1 MLEGIMQMGEALFNP
16 DDVISNFLNELNPT
30 RGKKQLNILKFNF
43 KLEERKLE
51 IDVNE
56 EMDDE
61 TSEKYTFVGSADGPR
76 AAQWYVSS
84 TSSNYHLGETFYNL
98 SKLDFGKEL
107 NDKIEFVLNTFYI
120 NLGEDIPK
128 KYRSIL
134 DIEKCG
140 ITDKSIDELFEEVKM
155 EVNDEKRIGRAL
167 LDKVKGEFE
176 NYLRDKKDID
186 PREIGLYTIFIDG
199 KALSDYKEY
208 QDAVV
213 ESKKPKSKKKSKGV
227 CSTCGSR
234 ENLTSNMTK
243 MKIKYYTTNQ
253 VIFASDISKSN
264 YHKNMQMCQNCMFKF
279 LAGENYIIN
288 KLRTRLAAFDIYII
302 PQFVYGEPLDE
313 YDLELASSKI
323 IESFNTVKSYEGIKQ
338 FRKEIKG
345 SLDLKSDDSYFLLNF
360 MFFRSS
366 QKATKIQRLIK
377 DVDPS
382 IFEKILFASNQV
394 SNDFSNILGPKF
406 NSIITL
412 TSIYYMT
419 PIRIRRGE
427 AIQYRDIL
435 ETYDAVLTNKRLNE
449 KHLIKNLIEAIKVII
464 FSKNSYNIDPNKE
477 ILEFYILR
485 ANMYIKFLQYMGC
498 LKEGKGLDVSQL
510 KVKDHMKD
518 YIEKMGYSEQETAM
532 FILGY
537 LIGEIGNVQYRKTEE
552 GNKPILNKLNFNG
565 LDKPK
570 IIRLT
575 KDVFNKLNQEKIRS
589 YNEVT
594 FFEMKKLLDANIHNW
609 QLNKDESLFYVLSGY
624 SYATIIPMLK
634 KKEDVE
640 DDN

>member
-1 MLEGIMQMGEALFNP
+1 MIEGVMQMGEALFDP
-16 DDVISNFLNELNPT
+16 DDLISNFLNELNPT
-30 RGKKQLNILKFNF
+30 RGKKQLNVLKFNF
-43 KLEERKLE
+43 KLEEKELE

-56 EMDDE
+56 EIDE
-61 TSEKYTFVGSADGPR
+61 KTSRKYTFVGSADGPR

-98 SKLDFGKEL
+98 SKLDFEKEL
-107 NDKIEFVLNTFYI
+107 NDKIEAVLNTFYI
-120 NLGEDIPK
+120 DLGEDIQE
-128 KYRSIL
+128 KYRCIL

-140 ITDKSIDELFEEVKM
+140 ITDKSIDELFEGVKKEVD
-155 EVNDEKRIGRAL
+155 NEKRVGRAL

-176 NYLRDKKDID
+176 NYLEDEKNINPRD
-186 PREIGLYTIFIDG
+186 IGLYTIFIDG
-199 KALSDYKEY
+199 EPLSDYKEY
-208 QDAVV
+208 QDTVV
-213 ESKKPKSKKKSKGV
+213 ESKKPKSKGKSKGV
-227 CSTCGSR
+227 CSTCGSK

-243 MKIKYYTTNQ
+243 MRIKYYTTNQ
-253 VIFASDISKSN
+253 VIFASNLSRSN
-264 YHKNMQMCQNCMFKF
+264 YHKNMQMCQDCMSKF

-288 KLRTRLAAFDIYII
+288 NLRTRLAAFDIYII

-313 YDLELASSKI
+313 CDLEIASKKI
-323 IESFNTVKSYEGIKQ
+323 IKSFNTVKSYDGIKN

-345 SLDLKSDDSYFLLNF
+345 SLDLKGDDSYFLLNF
-360 MFFRSS
+360 MFFRSA

-382 IFEKILFASNQV
+382 IFERIITASDQV
-394 SNDFSNILGPKF
+394 RNNFSDVFGPKF
-406 NSIITL
+406 NNIITL
-412 TSIYYMT
+412 TSIYFMT
-419 PIRIRRGE
+419 PIRMRRGE
-427 AIQYRDIL
+427 ATQYRDIL

-449 KHLIKNLIEAIKVII
+449 KHLIKNLIEAVKVIK
-464 FSKNSYNIDPNKE
+464 FSKNSYNIDPEKE

-510 KVKDHMKD
+510 KVKDHMKN
-518 YIEKMGYSEQETAM
+518 YIEKIGYSEQETAM

-589 YNEVT
+589 YNEIT
-594 FFEMKKLLDANIHNW
+594 FFEMKRLLDANIDSW

-624 SYATIIPMLK
+624 SYATTIPMLK
-634 KKEDVE
+634 KKED
-640 DDN
+640 DNE